1 MNTSPVMG
9 LIGCGAVLWA
19 LDAREPQ
26 SAGRAGEITAQ
37 PQARVATQ
45 PVPHKGDAADDPAIW
60 IHPRDPALSLVLG
73 TDKRGGLHAYDMDG
87 SEQQV
92 IAEDARP
99 NNVDVLYDFALAGR
113 SVDLVV
119 ASVQAPA
126 DAHGL
131 KVWVIDA
138 ATRRLRDVTAGGAI
152 AVFGGEV
159 PYGLCSY
166 HSART
171 GRAYAFVTGRNGR
184 VEQVELRASGGT
196 SGSIAGTLVRTFAV
210 ASTAEGCVADDAAGT
225 LYLAEEAVGIWKFG
239 AEPGSGA
246 APQGRLVAR
255 VGEHG
260 LVADV
265 EGLTLY
271 ETASGSGYL
280 IASSQGNDSYKIYE
294 RGGDNRYVLTI
305 DPVARRFDD
314 VEHTDG
320 IAVTN
325 CTTSRALPRGAFI
338 VQDGHNAGGNQ
349 NFKLYGWEDIAGTQ
363 LAIDTTC
370 TARADRA

>member
-1 MNTSPVMG
+1 MNPSPVVR

-19 LDAREPQ
+19 MDAREPQ
-26 SAGRAGEITAQ
+26 SVGRAGEITAQ

-73 TDKRGGLHAYDMDG
+73 TDKRGGLHAYNMDG
-87 SEQQV
+87 SEQQL

-99 NNVDVLYDFALAGR
+99 NNVDVLYDVPLAGHPR
-113 SVDLVV
+113 DLAV

-126 DAHGL
+126 DGRGV

-138 ATRRLRDVTAGGAI
+138 VTRRLQDVTSGGAI

-159 PYGLCSY
+159 PYGLCTY
-166 HSART
+166 HSGRT
-171 GRAYAFVTGRNGR
+171 GRVYVFVTGRNGR
-184 VEQVELRASGGT
+184 VEQIELRAGGGV
-196 SGSIAGTLVRTFAV
+196 SGSIVGTSVRTFAV
-210 ASTAEGCVADDAAGT
+210 ASTAEGCVADDAGGV
-225 LYLAEEAVGIWKFG
+225 LYLAEEAVGIWKLS
-239 AEPGSGA
+239 AEPGST
-246 APQGRLVAR
+246 PDGRLVAR

-260 LVADV
+260 LVEDV

-271 ETASGSGYL
+271 ETGSGSGYL
-280 IASSQGNDSYKIYE
+280 IASSQGNDSYKVYE

-305 DPVARRFDD
+305 DPVAGRLDD

-325 CTTSRALPRGAFI
+325 CTTSRQLPQGAFI
-338 VQDGHNAGGNQ
+338 VQDGHNASGNQ
-349 NFKLYGWEDIAGTQ
+349 NFKLYGWEDIAGSR

-370 TARADRA
+370 RARRDT